1 MDITTGA
8 KKSTRSAM
16 PRNIGR
22 AIAIGIATL
31 LAVLVLLM
39 IVTAFL
45 LQSVPAERLERF
57 TLVILIMWA
66 GAYAAAGYVA
76 GRITQEKPV
85 MTGLMVGAIIAI
97 FGLIIQSIV
106 VRQTD
111 VASDIIAAG
120 GSLATSPGNRIVSA
134 LIASALEI
142 AIITAGSWTAIST
155 KRDVR

>member
-1 MDITTGA
+1 MDTTTVVS
-8 KKSTRSAM
+8 KSTRSAV

-22 AIAIGIATL
+22 ATAVGIATL
-31 LAVLVLLM
+31 LAALVLLM
-39 IVTAFL
+39 IIAAFL
-45 LQSVPAERLERF
+45 LQYVPAERLERF
-57 TLVILIMWA
+57 TIVILMMWA

-76 GRITQEKPV
+76 GRITKEKPV
-85 MTGLMVGAIIAI
+85 MTGLIVGAIIAI

-111 VASDIIAAG
+111 VASDIVAAG

-142 AIITAGSWTAIST
+142 AVITAGSWIAFIT
-155 KRDVR
+155 KRPPR